1 MHPSGDDQT
10 RCSRKIKEEKLSSIS
25 VLGHVQVQEYNMLIN
40 RSVEPGSRMYR
51 FIHLLVSGIDKLSG
65 RSGSATLTSLN
76 LSGADLTA
84 RDVLCLRRG
93 VRILLHAGTSDPG

>member
-40 RSVEPGSRMYR
+40 RSVEPRLP
-51 FIHLLVSGIDKLSG
+51 HV
-65 RSGSATLTSLN
+65 
-76 LSGADLTA
+76 
-84 RDVLCLRRG
+84 
-93 VRILLHAGTSDPG
+93 